1 MLCPKCH
8 SMEIFD
14 RTHYYSCGRI
24 SVPIDGCF
32 LCGYMTFREYMPVMK
47 EVPDA
52 GHWSSPEARARNT
65 ATAVENGKRN
75 GGKNKIPVVH
85 IPAERK
91 AKLLAALAK
100 IDGEILERRGEA

>member
-1 MLCPKCH
+1 MSLCKCLKCH
-8 SMEIFD
+8 GIMILIPPYMAEEGRYFCPVCSISIWLGRPVVME
-14 RTHYYSCGRI
+14 T
-24 SVPIDGCF
+24 VP
-32 LCGYMTFREYMPVMK
+32 P
-47 EVPDA
+47 A
-52 GHWSSPEARARNT
+52 GNWSSPEAQARNK